1 MPQSPLY
8 TSRGD
13 AAGMFVDGYLYNMQ
27 GEWIGW
33 TDSQGQVFTV
43 SGEYV
48 GWLNK
53 DFRVLRKRVI
63 DFTIP
68 RRTPPARPPKFKVP
82 PSLPLAPMLAEIN
95 HDTIDVL
102 DEMPDRLHTLD
113 ADPSAKDID

>member
-1 MPQSPLY
+1 MQSPLY

-13 AAGMFVDGYLYNMQ
+13 SAGMFVDGYLYDML

-33 TDSQGQVFTV
+33 TDNQGQVFSVT
-43 SGEYV
+43 GEYV
-48 GWLNK
+48 GWLSK

-68 RRTPPARPPKFKVP
+68 RRSPPPRPAKLKIP
-82 PSLPLAPMLAEIN
+82 PTMPLAPLMSELN

-102 DEMPDRLHTLD
+102 DEMPERLYTLD
-113 ADPSAKDID
+113 ADPSARDIE